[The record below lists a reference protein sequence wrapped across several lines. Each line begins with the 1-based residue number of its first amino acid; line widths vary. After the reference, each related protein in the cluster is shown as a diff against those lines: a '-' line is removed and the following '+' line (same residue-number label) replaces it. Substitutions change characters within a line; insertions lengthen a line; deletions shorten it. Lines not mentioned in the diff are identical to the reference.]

1 MRILLILILCLLALP
16 AQAESARVKVN
27 GMVCD
32 FCAQGVEKKFGKRDD
47 IVAIKVSLEDSL
59 IELDFKQGASITDD
73 DIKKVIADNGL
84 SLISIERYSKKN
96 ASTETSEKK

>member
-1 MRILLILILCLLALP
+1 MRIILILILCLLAVP

-47 IVAIKVSLEDSL
+47 IADIKVSLEDSL
-59 IELDFKQGASITDD
+59 IELDFKEGASITDD
-73 DIKKVIADNGL
+73 EIKKVIADNGL
-84 SLISIERYSKKN
+84 SLISIERYSKKK
-96 ASTETSEKK
+96 TFTVTSDNE